1 VESGVGVLLRSLQGI
16 IIVLVFVSFGKVMK
30 NMGVGKEW
38 RDGVLV
44 YILRMD
50 GVVSRSLFRLQTWE
64 SGIRISVLPISNQ
77 LGYHPSDI

>member
-1 VESGVGVLLRSLQGI
+1 MESGVGVLLRSLQGI